1 MLVGDSDS
9 TCASPGAFAKS
20 KSVKREVDHPT
31 PTTIDQY
38 YHWTVGMFP
47 CSRFGV
53 QYLHWFDRL
62 RGVGCKSSG
71 ARGPKGN
78 SSVSTLSLTI
88 PRRRGGGKGANEPEL
103 RDVVI

>member
-20 KSVKREVDHPT
+20 KSVKREVDHRT

-71 ARGPKGN
+71 ARGRLNIKLN
-78 SSVSTLSLTI
+78 
-88 PRRRGGGKGANEPEL
+88 NPETPG
-103 RDVVI
+103 RWKRCQ